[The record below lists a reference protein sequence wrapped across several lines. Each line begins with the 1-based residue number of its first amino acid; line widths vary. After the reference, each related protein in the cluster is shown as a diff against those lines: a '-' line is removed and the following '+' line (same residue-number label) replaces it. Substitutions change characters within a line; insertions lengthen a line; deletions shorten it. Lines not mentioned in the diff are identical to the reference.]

1 MKRVLV
7 TGATGFIGTYV
18 VGALLR
24 AGHEV
29 VATSADP
36 WKARDWQWRARASY
50 LPLDLADVKEEDY
63 MAYFHQP
70 DTLIHLA
77 WEGLPD
83 YKQLFHFEDNLP
95 RHYRFLK
102 NLVLHGLTDIT
113 VAGTCQEYGMRSGAL
128 REDMETQPD
137 TPYALAK
144 DTLRRFLVELG
155 KKHPFTL
162 KWPRLFYVYGTG
174 QNPRSLFSQLEQAL
188 RAGDK
193 EFPMS
198 GGEQVRDYLPVT
210 DMADR
215 LCRIALQG
223 DVTGIIN
230 CCSGQP
236 VALKD
241 LVATYAAGRIQLKL
255 GVYPYPDYE
264 PMRFWGDT
272 EKFKS
277 IL

>member
-1 MKRVLV
+1 MKRILV

-18 VGALLR
+18 VGELLR
-24 AGHEV
+24 LGYEV

-36 WKARDWQWRARASY
+36 VKARSWKWYTRTTYKPMDIS
-50 LPLDLADVKEEDY
+50 LPEEDC

-70 DTLIHLA
+70 DALIHLA

-83 YKQLFHFEDNLP
+83 YKHLFHFEDNLP

-102 NLVLHGLTDIT
+102 NMVVHGLNDLT
-113 VAGTCQEYGMRSGAL
+113 VAGTCQEYGMREGAL
-128 REDMETQPD
+128 REDMDTLPG

-144 DTLRRFLVELG
+144 DTLRKFLVELSSV
-155 KKHPFTL
+155 HPFTL
-162 KWPRLFYVYGTG
+162 KWPRLFYMYGEG
-174 QNPRSLFSQLEQAL
+174 QNARSLFSQLRGAID
-188 RAGDK
+188 AGDAT
-193 EFPMS
+193 FPMS

-210 DMADR
+210 DMAAR
-215 LCRIALQG
+215 LCRIALQT
-223 DVTGIIN
+223 DVTGVIN
-230 CCSGQP
+230 CCSGRP
-236 VALKD
+236 VVLKD
-241 LVATYAAGRIQLKL
+241 LVQTYAAGRIQLNL

-272 EKFKS
+272 DKLNT